1 MFLASPKSSPPLV
14 IFQLSSVFYS
24 LCLLISYFVPV
35 LGMYSRR
42 QAEKVIMDGRV
53 KVNYELVTAVTYQ
66 VMPQDKVFVDD
77 IELRDD
83 DQVDRPRLWMVRRSP
98 SLSSCLT

>member
-1 MFLASPKSSPPLV
+1 
-14 IFQLSSVFYS
+14 
-24 LCLLISYFVPV
+24 
-35 LGMYSRR
+35 MYSRR

-98 SLSSCLT
+98 SSLSSCLT